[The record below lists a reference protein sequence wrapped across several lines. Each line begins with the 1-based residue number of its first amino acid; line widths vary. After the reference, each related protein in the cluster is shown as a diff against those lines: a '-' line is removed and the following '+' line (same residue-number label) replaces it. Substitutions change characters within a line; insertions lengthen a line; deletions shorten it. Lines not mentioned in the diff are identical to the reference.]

1 MTQGLAYI
9 HYEGIIHRDLKS
21 LNILLDGDYKT
32 VKIADF
38 GLSKTKKISS
48 SHKKNNAV
56 GSLR

>member
-1 MTQGLAYI
+1 MVKGLIYI
-9 HYEGIIHRDLKS
+9 HCEGIIHRDFKS

-38 GLSKTKKISS
+38 GLSKTKSISS
-48 SHKKNNAV
+48 SYEKKNAV